1 MWNGKKKALTF
12 SYDDAVS
19 QDIRLIEIFNKYGLK
34 GTFNINSM
42 LLGQSTT
49 LVREGVEIT
58 HNKNKPENIPYIYKG
73 HEVSAH
79 TLTHPHLPALS
90 DKDVI
95 YQIEQ
100 DRLNLS
106 DLVGYEVC
114 GMAYPGSAPN
124 HNQRIIDLVRNN
136 TGIKYARTV
145 ETTLCFDQQKDLH
158 CVRGTLYHHEQWDKL
173 FEMGQRFL
181 DAKEGQFYLWGH
193 AYEFDIFPERWT
205 IFEEF
210 CQMMSGKTD
219 IFYGTNKEVLLPCS
233 E

>member
-19 QDIRLIEIFNKYGLK
+19 QDIRLISIFNKYGLK
-34 GTFNINSM
+34 GTFNLNSM
-42 LLGQSTT
+42 LLGQNST
-49 LVREGVEIT
+49 LVRDGVEIS
-58 HNKNKPENIPYIYKG
+58 HYKNQPEDIRHIYDG
-73 HEVSAH
+73 HEIAAH
-79 TLTHPHLPALS
+79 TLTHPWLLSLS

-95 YQIEQ
+95 HQVEQ

-114 GMAYPGSAPN
+114 GLAYPGSAPN
-124 HNQRIIDLVRNN
+124 HNQHIINLVRNN

-145 ETTLCFDQQKDLH
+145 ETTLCFSSQNDLFRV
-158 CVRGTLYHHEQWDKL
+158 CGTLYHHGEWDKL

-181 DAKEGQFYLWGH
+181 DAEEGQFYIWGH
-193 AYEFDIFPERWT
+193 AYEFDIIPERWE

-210 CQMMSGKTD
+210 CQMMSSRADT
-219 IFYGTNKEVLLPCS
+219 FYGTNKEVLLPAL

>member
-49 LVREGVEIT
+49 LVRDGVEIT
-58 HNKNKPENIPYIYKG
+58 HNKNKPEDIPYIYKG

-114 GMAYPGSAPN
+114 GMAYPQQYRYQIRTNRGN
-124 HNQRIIDLVRNN
+124 NLVFRP
-136 TGIKYARTV
+136 
-145 ETTLCFDQQKDLH
+145 
-158 CVRGTLYHHEQWDKL
+158 
-173 FEMGQRFL
+173 
-181 DAKEGQFYLWGH
+181 AKGPALRPRH
-193 AYEFDIFPERWT
+193 AVSP
-205 IFEEF
+205 
-210 CQMMSGKTD
+210 
-219 IFYGTNKEVLLPCS
+219 
-233 E
+233 